1 MQSNKKTNK
10 EKVKKVNIMSNYY
23 NLDGIKTEL
32 NKRLSY
38 EKSILQAWENVTFP
52 TKKDGTPFKVMSKN
66 FDGAKL
72 YLDNFAW
79 RDYEKRLKVNTFD
92 DLNGYISEDI
102 NCYNQVKYISDK
114 SKLEKVSNI
123 MPKEPMLEQMYVYD
137 LDDIKEEIQKT
148 INRHK
153 ENIVSL
159 EKQIDQAEKAY
170 NNFVADYKKAI
181 ENLIETCGANDNSLF
196 YAVRDT
202 VKTRY
207 PYC

>member
-1 MQSNKKTNK
+1 
-10 EKVKKVNIMSNYY
+10 MSNYY

-38 EKSILQAWENVTFP
+38 EKSILKAWENVTFP

-66 FDGAKL
+66 FDGAKM
-72 YLDNFAW
+72 YHDDIAW
-79 RDYEKRLKVNTFD
+79 HDYEKKLKVGTFD
-92 DLNGYISEDI
+92 NLNGYIDESI
-102 NCYNQVKYISDK
+102 SCYEMVKYTDK
-114 SKLEKVSNI
+114 SMLEKTENI
-123 MPKEPMLEQMYVYD
+123 MPKEPMLEQIYVYD
-137 LDDIKEEIQKT
+137 LDDIKEEIQET

-170 NNFVADYKKAI
+170 NDFVEAYRKAI
-181 ENLIETCGANDNSLF
+181 QELEENAGKETSLF

>member
-1 MQSNKKTNK
+1 
-10 EKVKKVNIMSNYY
+10 MSNYY

-38 EKSILQAWENVTFP
+38 EKSILKAWENVTFP

-79 RDYEKRLKVNTFD
+79 RDYEKRLKVNIFD

-123 MPKEPMLEQMYVYD
+123 MPKEPMLEQVYVYD
-137 LDDIKEEIQKT
+137 LEDIKEEIQKT

-170 NNFVADYKKAI
+170 NDFVADYKKAI
-181 ENLIETCGANDNSLF
+181 ENLVETCGANDNSLF

-202 VKTRY
+202 VKERY
-207 PYC
+207 LYC

>member
-1 MQSNKKTNK
+1 
-10 EKVKKVNIMSNYY
+10 MSNYY

-38 EKSILQAWENVTFP
+38 EKSILKAWENVTFP

-79 RDYEKRLKVNTFD
+79 HDYEKRLKVNTFD

-123 MPKEPMLEQMYVYD
+123 MPKEPMLEQIYVYD
-137 LDDIKEEIQKT
+137 LDDIKEDIKKT

-153 ENIVSL
+153 ENIMSL
-159 EKQIDQAEKAY
+159 EKQIVQAEKAY
-170 NNFVADYKKAI
+170 NDFVADYKKAI

>member
-1 MQSNKKTNK
+1 
-10 EKVKKVNIMSNYY
+10 MSNYY

-32 NKRLSY
+32 EKRLSY
-38 EKSILQAWENVTFP
+38 EKSILKAWENVTFP

-72 YLDNFAW
+72 YLNNFAW
-79 RDYEKRLKVNTFD
+79 RDYEKKLKVNTFD
-92 DLNGYISEDI
+92 ELNGYISEDI

-137 LDDIKEEIQKT
+137 LEDIKEEIQKT

-159 EKQIDQAEKAY
+159 KKQIDQAEKAY
-170 NNFVADYKKAI
+170 NDFVADYKKAI
-181 ENLIETCGANDNSLF
+181 ENLVETCGANDNSLF

-202 VKTRY
+202 VKERY

>member
-1 MQSNKKTNK
+1 
-10 EKVKKVNIMSNYY
+10 MSNYY

-38 EKSILQAWENVTFP
+38 EKSILKAWENVTFP

-72 YLDNFAW
+72 YLDDFAW
-79 RDYEKRLKVNTFD
+79 RDYEKRLKVNIFD
-92 DLNGYISEDI
+92 DLNGYISENI

-123 MPKEPMLEQMYVYD
+123 MPKEPILEQVYVYD
-137 LDDIKEEIQKT
+137 LEDIKEEIQKT

-170 NNFVADYKKAI
+170 NDFVADYKKAI
-181 ENLIETCGANDNSLF
+181 ENLVETCGANDNSLF

-202 VKTRY
+202 VKERY
-207 PYC
+207 LYC

>member
-1 MQSNKKTNK
+1 
-10 EKVKKVNIMSNYY
+10 MSSYY
-23 NLDGIKTEL
+23 NLDNIKAEL

-38 EKSILQAWENVTFP
+38 EKSILKAWENVTFP

-79 RDYEKRLKVNTFD
+79 RDYEKRLKVNIFD

-102 NCYNQVKYISDK
+102 SCYNQIKYIFDK

-123 MPKEPMLEQMYVYD
+123 MPKEPMLEQVYVYD
-137 LDDIKEEIQKT
+137 LEDIKEEIQKT

-170 NNFVADYKKAI
+170 NDFVSDYKKAI
-181 ENLIETCGANDNSLF
+181 ENLVETCGANDNSLF

>member
-1 MQSNKKTNK
+1 
-10 EKVKKVNIMSNYY
+10 MSNYY

-32 NKRLSY
+32 EKRLSY
-38 EKSILQAWENVTFP
+38 EKSILKAWENVTFP

-79 RDYEKRLKVNTFD
+79 RDYEKRLKVNIFD

-123 MPKEPMLEQMYVYD
+123 MPKEPMLEQMYAYD
-137 LDDIKEEIQKT
+137 LEDIKEEIQKT

-181 ENLIETCGANDNSLF
+181 ENLVETCGANDNSLF

-202 VKTRY
+202 VKERY

>member
-1 MQSNKKTNK
+1 
-10 EKVKKVNIMSNYY
+10 MSNYY

-32 NKRLSY
+32 EKRLSY
-38 EKSILQAWENVTFP
+38 EKSILKAWENVTFP

-79 RDYEKRLKVNTFD
+79 RDYEKRLKVNIFD

-123 MPKEPMLEQMYVYD
+123 MPKEPMLEQVYVYD
-137 LDDIKEEIQKT
+137 LEDIKEEIQKT

-170 NNFVADYKKAI
+170 NDFVADYKKAI
-181 ENLIETCGANDNSLF
+181 ENLVETCGANDNSLF

-202 VKTRY
+202 VKERY

>member
-1 MQSNKKTNK
+1 
-10 EKVKKVNIMSNYY
+10 MSNYY

-38 EKSILQAWENVTFP
+38 EKSILKAWENVTFP

-66 FDGAKL
+66 FDGAKI

-79 RDYEKRLKVNTFD
+79 RDYEKRLKVNIFD

-123 MPKEPMLEQMYVYD
+123 MPKEPMLEQVYVYD
-137 LDDIKEEIQKT
+137 LEDIKEEIQKT

-170 NNFVADYKKAI
+170 NDFVADYKKAI
-181 ENLIETCGANDNSLF
+181 ENLVETCGANDNSLF

-202 VKTRY
+202 VKERY

>member
-1 MQSNKKTNK
+1 
-10 EKVKKVNIMSNYY
+10 MSNYY

-38 EKSILQAWENVTFP
+38 EKSILKAWENVTFP

-79 RDYEKRLKVNTFD
+79 RDYEKRLKVIIFD

-102 NCYNQVKYISDK
+102 DCYNQVKYISDK

-123 MPKEPMLEQMYVYD
+123 MQKEPMLEQVYVYD
-137 LDDIKEEIQKT
+137 LEDIKEEIQKT

-170 NNFVADYKKAI
+170 NDFVADYKKAI
-181 ENLIETCGANDNSLF
+181 ENLVETCGANDNSLF

-202 VKTRY
+202 VKERY

>member
-1 MQSNKKTNK
+1 
-10 EKVKKVNIMSNYY
+10 MSSYY

-38 EKSILQAWENVTFP
+38 EKSILKAWENVTFP

-79 RDYEKRLKVNTFD
+79 HDYEKRLKVNTFD

-123 MPKEPMLEQMYVYD
+123 MPKEPMLEQVYVYD

-181 ENLIETCGANDNSLF
+181 ENLVETCGANDNSLF

-202 VKTRY
+202 VKERY

>member
-1 MQSNKKTNK
+1 
-10 EKVKKVNIMSNYY
+10 MSNYY

-38 EKSILQAWENVTFP
+38 EKSILKAWENVTFP

-79 RDYEKRLKVNTFD
+79 RDYEKRLKVNIFD

-123 MPKEPMLEQMYVYD
+123 MPKEPMLEQVYVYD
-137 LDDIKEEIQKT
+137 LEDIKEEIQKT

-159 EKQIDQAEKAY
+159 EKQINQAEKAY
-170 NNFVADYKKAI
+170 NDFVADYKKAI
-181 ENLIETCGANDNSLF
+181 ENLVETCGANDNSLF

-202 VKTRY
+202 VKERY

>member
-1 MQSNKKTNK
+1 
-10 EKVKKVNIMSNYY
+10 MSNYY

-32 NKRLSY
+32 EKRLSY
-38 EKSILQAWENVTFP
+38 EKSILKAWENVTFP

-79 RDYEKRLKVNTFD
+79 RDYEKKLKVNTFD
-92 DLNGYISEDI
+92 ELNGYISEDI

-159 EKQIDQAEKAY
+159 EKQINQAEKAY

-181 ENLIETCGANDNSLF
+181 ENLVETCGANDNSLF

-202 VKTRY
+202 VKERY

>member
-1 MQSNKKTNK
+1 
-10 EKVKKVNIMSNYY
+10 MSNYY
-23 NLDGIKTEL
+23 NLDGIKTGLE
-32 NKRLSY
+32 KRLSY
-38 EKSILQAWENVTFP
+38 EKSILKAWENVTFP

-79 RDYEKRLKVNTFD
+79 CNYEKRLKVNIFD

-123 MPKEPMLEQMYVYD
+123 MPKELMLEQVYVYD
-137 LDDIKEEIQKT
+137 LEDIKEEIQKT

-181 ENLIETCGANDNSLF
+181 ENLVETCGANDNSLF

>member
-1 MQSNKKTNK
+1 
-10 EKVKKVNIMSNYY
+10 MSNHY
-23 NLDGIKTEL
+23 NLDSIKTEL

-38 EKSILQAWENVTFP
+38 EKSILKAWENVTFP

-79 RDYEKRLKVNTFD
+79 HDYEKRLKVNTFD

-123 MPKEPMLEQMYVYD
+123 MPKEPMLEQIYVYD
-137 LDDIKEEIQKT
+137 LDDIKEDIKKT

-153 ENIVSL
+153 ENIMSL
-159 EKQIDQAEKAY
+159 EKQIVQAEKAY
-170 NNFVADYKKAI
+170 NDFVADYKKAI

>member
-1 MQSNKKTNK
+1 MN
-10 EKVKKVNIMSNYY
+10 NYY
-23 NLDGIKTEL
+23 NLEGIKTEL

-66 FDGAKL
+66 FENAKF
-72 YLDNFAW
+72 YNDITAW
-79 RDYEKRLKVNTFD
+79 HDYEKKLKVGTFD
-92 DLNGYISEDI
+92 DLNGYIDESI
-102 NCYNQVKYISDK
+102 SCYEMVKYITNK
-114 SKLEKVSNI
+114 SMLEKTGNI
-123 MPKEPMLEQMYVYD
+123 MPKEPMLEQVYVYD
-137 LDDIKEEIQKT
+137 LDDIKKEIQKT

-159 EKQIDQAEKAY
+159 EKQINRAEKTYNDFVEAY
-170 NNFVADYKKAI
+170 RKAI
-181 ENLIETCGANDNSLF
+181 QELEENAGKKTSLF

>member
-1 MQSNKKTNK
+1 
-10 EKVKKVNIMSNYY
+10 MSNYY
-23 NLDGIKTEL
+23 NLDEIKTEL
-32 NKRLSY
+32 EKRLSY
-38 EKSILQAWENVTFP
+38 EKSILKAWENVTFP

-123 MPKEPMLEQMYVYD
+123 MPKEPMLEQVYVYD
-137 LDDIKEEIQKT
+137 LNDIKEEIHKT

-153 ENIVSL
+153 ENIMSL
-159 EKQIDQAEKAY
+159 EKQIVQAEKAY
-170 NNFVADYKKAI
+170 NDFVADYKKAI

>member
-1 MQSNKKTNK
+1 
-10 EKVKKVNIMSNYY
+10 MSNYY

-38 EKSILQAWENVTFP
+38 EKSILKAWENVTFP

-79 RDYEKRLKVNTFD
+79 RDYEKRLKVNIFD

-123 MPKEPMLEQMYVYD
+123 MPKELILEQVYVYD
-137 LDDIKEEIQKT
+137 LEDIKEEIQKT

-170 NNFVADYKKAI
+170 NDFVADYTKAI
-181 ENLIETCGANDNSLF
+181 ENLVETCGANDNSLF

-202 VKTRY
+202 VKERY
-207 PYC
+207 LYC

>member
-1 MQSNKKTNK
+1 
-10 EKVKKVNIMSNYY
+10 MSNYY
-23 NLDGIKTEL
+23 NLEGIKTEL

-38 EKSILQAWENVTFP
+38 EKSILKAWENVTFP

-79 RDYEKRLKVNTFD
+79 NDYEKRLKVNTFD

-123 MPKEPMLEQMYVYD
+123 MPKEPMLEQIYVYD
-137 LDDIKEEIQKT
+137 LDDIKEDIKKT

-153 ENIVSL
+153 ENIMSL
-159 EKQIDQAEKAY
+159 KKQIVQAEKAY
-170 NNFVADYKKAI
+170 NDFVADYKKAI
-181 ENLIETCGANDNSLF
+181 ESLIETCGANDNSLF

>member
-1 MQSNKKTNK
+1 
-10 EKVKKVNIMSNYY
+10 MSNYY

-32 NKRLSY
+32 EKRLSY
-38 EKSILQAWENVTFP
+38 EKSILKAWENVTFP

-79 RDYEKRLKVNTFD
+79 HDYEKRLKVNTFD

-123 MPKEPMLEQMYVYD
+123 MPKEPMLEQVYVYD
-137 LDDIKEEIQKT
+137 LDDIKEDIKKT

-153 ENIVSL
+153 ENIMSL
-159 EKQIDQAEKAY
+159 EKQIVQAEKAY
-170 NNFVADYKKAI
+170 NDFVADYKKAI

>member
-1 MQSNKKTNK
+1 MN
-10 EKVKKVNIMSNYY
+10 NYY

-79 RDYEKRLKVNTFD
+79 RDYEKRLKVNIFD

-102 NCYNQVKYISDK
+102 SCYNQVKYIFDK

-123 MPKEPMLEQMYVYD
+123 MPKEPMLEQVYVYD
-137 LDDIKEEIQKT
+137 LEDIKEEIQKT

-181 ENLIETCGANDNSLF
+181 ENLVETCGANDNSLF

-202 VKTRY
+202 VKERY

>member
-1 MQSNKKTNK
+1 
-10 EKVKKVNIMSNYY
+10 MSNYY

>member
-1 MQSNKKTNK
+1 
-10 EKVKKVNIMSNYY
+10 MSNYY

-32 NKRLSY
+32 EKRLSY
-38 EKSILQAWENVTFP
+38 EKSILKAWENVTFP
-52 TKKDGTPFKVMSKN
+52 TKKDSTPFKVMSKN

-79 RDYEKRLKVNTFD
+79 RDYEKRLKVNIFD

-123 MPKEPMLEQMYVYD
+123 MPKEPMLEQVYVYD
-137 LDDIKEEIQKT
+137 LEDIKEEIQKT

-181 ENLIETCGANDNSLF
+181 ENLVETCGANDNSLF

>member
-1 MQSNKKTNK
+1 
-10 EKVKKVNIMSNYY
+10 MSNYY

-159 EKQIDQAEKAY
+159 EKQINQAEKAY
-170 NNFVADYKKAI
+170 NDFVADYKKAI
-181 ENLIETCGANDNSLF
+181 ENIVETCGANDNSLF

>member
-1 MQSNKKTNK
+1 
-10 EKVKKVNIMSNYY
+10 MSNYY

-102 NCYNQVKYISDK
+102 NCYNQIKYISDK

-181 ENLIETCGANDNSLF
+181 ENLVETCGANDNSLF

-202 VKTRY
+202 VKERY

>member
-1 MQSNKKTNK
+1 
-10 EKVKKVNIMSNYY
+10 MSNYY

-38 EKSILQAWENVTFP
+38 EKSILKAWENVTFP

-79 RDYEKRLKVNTFD
+79 RDYEKRLKVNIFD

-123 MPKEPMLEQMYVYD
+123 MPKEPMLEQVYVYD
-137 LDDIKEEIQKT
+137 LEDIKEEIQKT

-170 NNFVADYKKAI
+170 NDFVADYKKAI
-181 ENLIETCGANDNSLF
+181 ENLVETCGANDNSLF

-202 VKTRY
+202 VKERY

>member
-1 MQSNKKTNK
+1 
-10 EKVKKVNIMSNYY
+10 MSNYY
-23 NLDGIKTEL
+23 NLEGIKTKL

-52 TKKDGTPFKVMSKN
+52 TKKDGTPFKIMSKN
-66 FDGAKL
+66 FDGAKM
-72 YLDNFAW
+72 YHDDIAW
-79 RDYEKRLKVNTFD
+79 HDYEKKLKVGAFD
-92 DLNGYISEDI
+92 DLNGYIDESI
-102 NCYNQVKYISDK
+102 SCYEKVKYITDK
-114 SKLEKVSNI
+114 SMLEKTENI
-123 MPKEPMLEQMYVYD
+123 MPKEPMLEQVYVYD
-137 LDDIKEEIQKT
+137 LNDIKNEIAKT
-148 INRHK
+148 IKRHK

-170 NNFVADYKKAI
+170 NDFVEAYRKAI
-181 ENLIETCGANDNSLF
+181 QELEENAGDETSLF